1 MTRHTRK
8 GFTLIELLVV
18 ISIIALLI
26 GILLPALQ
34 RAKRNAN
41 ALRDGT
47 QLKQI
52 HLAMTTYAT
61 SNGDRYP
68 TPTTVDRQGYTE
80 GLEVFNNPGEAD
92 PNAWHKNRTGA
103 IFSILVFNGSIV
115 PEICISPQEP
125 NGAIEVDADYHYAL
139 GDGESLGV
147 NQAQLASWDPT
158 FMSTPADD
166 DVVREGTW
174 LTGVDTTVT
183 GNSGNF
189 SYAHAPLD
197 GNRGSR
203 QRRYWQNSFRAA
215 DPVMSNRGPVY
226 SGDSTPS
233 GMGTQ
238 AAPTPTSGTW
248 FLAGNPLNAGERSDT
263 LTIAGSTNEWSGN
276 VVYNDNH
283 VSLENSAQPESVTFT
298 DRTQSDPVSTLDNLF
313 VDEQNETDGG
323 SADARFR
330 SNAYLRLFGDGIDT
344 SQELTEERLF
354 EHIWY
359 DGNSDLGQG
368 AGG

>member
-68 TPTTVDRQGYTE
+68 VPSVVDRQGYTE
-80 GLEVFNNPGEAD
+80 GLEVYND
-92 PNAWHKNRTGA
+92 PTMPDEDRWHKNRTGA
-103 IFSILVFNGSIV
+103 IFSILIFNGSIV
-115 PEICISPQEP
+115 PEICVSPQEP
-125 NGAIEVDADYHYAL
+125 NGAIEVDADYHYSL
-139 GDGESLGV
+139 GDGDTTGV
-147 NQAQLASWDPT
+147 NQPRLASWDPS
-158 FMSTPADD
+158 FVSTPAGDD
-166 DVVREGTW
+166 LVREGSYID
-174 LTGVDTTVT
+174 VDSTLV

-189 SYAHAPLD
+189 SYAHSPLD

-203 QRRYWQNSFRAA
+203 QGRYWRNSFRAA

-226 SGDSTPS
+226 STQNMPGGTGVQSGATPV
-233 GMGTQ
+233 
-238 AAPTPTSGTW
+238 SGTW
-248 FLAGNPLNAGERSDT
+248 FLSDSPLSGGERSDT
-263 LTIAGSTNEWSGN
+263 LQIAGSTNEWSGN

-298 DRTQSDPVSTLDNLF
+298 DRTSSDPISVLDNLF
-313 VDEQNETDGG
+313 VDETNETDTP
-323 SADARFR
+323 DAFSSRQ
-330 SNAYLRLFGDGIDT
+330 NAYMRLWGDGIDT
-344 SQELTEERLF
+344 SVALTESTLF
-354 EHIWY
+354 APIWY
-359 DGNSDLGQG
+359 DGASDLGPMG
-368 AGG
+368 AN